1 MSDAVTLV
9 QPVLEPAA
17 AAFAEVSA
25 HPPYLFGL
33 APSDG
38 RKAVD
43 EVQSGEIEKP
53 VIDEERI
60 TVSGGPTG
68 TVRHAS

>member
-9 QPVLEPAA
+9 QPVPEPAA
-17 AAFAEVSA
+17 AAFAEVTA
-25 HPPYLFGL
+25 NPPYLVGL
-33 APSDG
+33 DPADG
-38 RKAVD
+38 RKAVE
-43 EVQSGEIEKP
+43 EVQSGEIAKP
-53 VIDEERI
+53 VIDEEWI